1 MFNQHR
7 VSTAVGGRHD
17 LANESHDGASPVLLN
32 YLFHD
37 QGVLI
42 DNDADLYHNSF
53 ISNSSASKSKLVS
66 NDRGQALVTVN
77 NRHHNLLGIYRSDLV
92 FLDHTD
98 QIDQTLEA
106 ESVQNNI
113 FEVEVVFN
121 CVSTD
126 VLIDP
131 KEKPLI
137 WCQLTT
143 CKQCW
148 DRSAMTTQCE

>member
-1 MFNQHR
+1 MFNHHR

-17 LANESHDGASPVLLN
+17 LANESHDGASPVFLN

-42 DNDADLYHNSF
+42 DNDADLFHNRF
-53 ISNSSASKSKLVS
+53 ISNSSSSKSKLVS
-66 NDRGQALVTVN
+66 NDRGQPLIAVN
-77 NRHHNLLGIYRSDLV
+77 NCHHNLLGIDHSDLV

-98 QIDQTLEA
+98 QIHQTLEA
-106 ESVQNNI
+106 EGVQNNI

-121 CVSTD
+121 RVSTD

-131 KEKPLI
+131 LENNVGIDL
-137 WCQLTT
+137 L
-143 CKQCW
+143 
-148 DRSAMTTQCE
+148 